1 MQHIKRSLYGLLS
14 LIILLTLFT
23 SQAKAADMDYSV
35 SAKIPENQIDKS
47 QSYFDL
53 KVKPGEKQDLILNV
67 TNSGDK
73 EIVINIVP
81 NVATTNQNGV
91 IDFSEKDRKIDS
103 TLKYPVTKL
112 LSKAQKVTVAP
123 FEKKEVIF
131 NLEMPKEEIPGRIV
145 GGFYINKEEKE
156 DNSKQSGGVQISN
169 KYAMVVGLQLREND
183 EKVAP
188 EMILNDIKP
197 SLINYRTAVTA
208 NLQNTKPTFL
218 NGLKVVAKVSK
229 KGSTEIL
236 HETTKE
242 AMDMAPNSNFDF
254 PINWDNQELAAGK
267 YTMNLV
273 ASNKDDEWTFKK
285 DFEITA
291 KESKKLNDE
300 AVELV
305 KVPNYWLIGGV
316 IAAIVITIFIL
327 ILVIVKVISNKKRKA
342 AKERKRK
349 AKKQKQEQQRK
360 RKVKRDND
368 K

>member
-1 MQHIKRSLYGLLS
+1 MQHMKKSFYSLLS

-23 SQAKAADMDYSV
+23 PQAMAADMDYSV

-53 KVKPGEKQDLILNV
+53 KVKPGDKQELVLNV

-73 EIVINIVP
+73 EININVVP

-91 IDFSEKDRKIDS
+91 IDFSEKDREIDS
-103 TLKYPVTKL
+103 TLKYPITKI

-131 NLEMPKEEIPGRIV
+131 KLEMPKEEIPGRIV

-156 DNSKQSGGVQISN
+156 DKSKQSSGVQITN

-183 EKVAP
+183 EKIAP
-188 EMILNDIKP
+188 EMTLNDIKP
-197 SLINYRTAVTA
+197 SLINYRTSVTA

-254 PINWDNQELAAGK
+254 PINWDNQELVAGK

-305 KVPNYWLIGGV
+305 KAPNYWMIGGI
-316 IAAIVITIFIL
+316 IAAIVVS
-327 ILVIVKVISNKKRKA
+327 LVIVILLIIKAISNKKRKA
-342 AKERKRK
+342 AMKRK
-349 AKKQKQEQQRK
+349 QQAKKQAQQRK
-360 RKVKRDND
+360 RKVKPE
-368 K
+368 KEKK